1 MHNNHFLTHL
11 LDLSPLYPHNL
22 LIFTISYKKKLYL
35 CAGICNSKMAGFI
48 GKKIASI
55 LFILNDNDVLQLR
68 NTILII
74 SFLLQMPLTLQLV
87 PLFDPGGWN
96 ISDWNVQT
104 TKKVI
109 LTPDPGW
116 LRHLCVVK
124 VLVKSLL
131 DLLD

>member
-1 MHNNHFLTHL
+1 
-11 LDLSPLYPHNL
+11 
-22 LIFTISYKKKLYL
+22 
-35 CAGICNSKMAGFI
+35 MAGFI
-48 GKKIASI
+48 DKKIASK

-109 LTPDPGW
+109 LTPDPG
-116 LRHLCVVK
+116 
-124 VLVKSLL
+124 
-131 DLLD
+131 